1 MRQKRLKLRHTHV
14 PGVTFVM
21 KQDVPANPLDILCFS
36 PDTVMLHPKTITHLI
51 EKLRRLRGNR
61 CLVSHYISTL
71 ANGIKML
78 EAYFNFYTPERVE
91 VDTVQGVY

>member
-1 MRQKRLKLRHTHV
+1 MRQKRLKLRHPHV

-21 KQDVPANPLDILCFS
+21 KQEVPANPLDILRFS
-36 PDTVMLHPKTITHLI
+36 PDTAMLHPKTITYLI
-51 EKLRRLRGNR
+51 EKFRRLRGYR
-61 CLVSHYISTL
+61 CLVSHYISAL

-78 EAYFNFYTPERVE
+78 AACFNFYTPEHVE